1 MQVTRTRSEILTC
14 ACHIVTTSTL
24 SSSSHPQAAAEHQPT
39 ANHTDTNSVGE
50 STPSSSGNSS
60 TSSEDSGNESG
71 GSGQEEGASTP
82 LTPSSPNSPSTADV
96 NNDKLE
102 YTSGEWSKLAT
113 NCFMYMYV
121 ALFMILF
128 TAQETQCFWC
138 LAHVTLCKVEFVSQT
153 GSDGYVTYI
162 YLKSDLQLVCSQR
175 VICSWYA
182 HEV

>member
-50 STPSSSGNSS
+50 S
-60 TSSEDSGNESG
+60 
-71 GSGQEEGASTP
+71 
-82 LTPSSPNSPSTADV
+82 TPSSPNSPSTADV